1 MQEVK
6 SPMLKVCCICSSPS
20 SASPHFGA
28 ISCLACAAFFRRT
41 VSLSIEFQCSENN
54 SCKVYYEQ
62 RIICKACRY
71 QRCIMAGMKSE
82 CVQKRKN
89 IKKSSKE
96 ENSSPRSISPREVP
110 ILTNFP
116 LVPKHAVSPSTSSFS
131 NNSFPNSATTDC
143 SSTPIFSP
151 IVPTYNNFKPIITN
165 QMEIFENLRSI
176 DILEHFVEEER
187 RSMERRRIM
196 FSSSPLEALLGCS
209 SPFSVSDLIP
219 FTVKSHNTHMRFDHL
234 LSFEYTKNLPG
245 FHHLS
250 IEDRI
255 CIFKYVIMGFC
266 ALDIAYLTSQMN
278 MVEQGYLVFTN
289 ATYSSALNFDVGW
302 DDEDEISAEE
312 KAKLIWPMNQKFY
325 EQLLKPMAKINLD
338 QVEYSALKALTLWRT
353 CYFELS
359 PSAKLFAKEL
369 EYGIIKGL
377 HNYYQNRE
385 DGPERMG
392 DVILFI
398 SNIFDV
404 YLTIIENYKK
414 LELFNLIKID
424 IFVKELLQL

>member
-6 SPMLKVCCICSSPS
+6 SPMLKICCICSSPS

-41 VSLSIEFQCSENN
+41 VSLSIEFQCSETNC
-54 SCKVYYEQ
+54 CKVYYEQ

-71 QRCIMAGMKSE
+71 HRCITAGMKPE

-96 ENSSPRSISPREVP
+96 ENDSLPRSISPRE
-110 ILTNFP
+110 IHMLTHFQP
-116 LVPKHAVSPSTSSFS
+116 MTKDVVSPSTSSNFS
-131 NNSFPNSATTDC
+131 NNSFPNSTTTDYS

-151 IVPTYNNFKPIITN
+151 IVPSYDNYKPIIAPI
-165 QMEIFENLRSI
+165 QMDIFENLRSM
-176 DILEHFVEEER
+176 DVLEHFVEEER

-196 FSSSPLEALLGCS
+196 FSSSPLEALLGCN
-209 SPFSVSDLIP
+209 SPFTVSDLIP

-302 DDEDEISAEE
+302 EDETEISAEE
-312 KAKLIWPMNQKFY
+312 KVKLIWPMNQKFY
-325 EQLLKPMAKINLD
+325 EQLLKPMSKINLD

-353 CYFELS
+353 C
-359 PSAKLFAKEL
+359 K
-369 EYGIIKGL
+369 
-377 HNYYQNRE
+377 
-385 DGPERMG
+385 
-392 DVILFI
+392 
-398 SNIFDV
+398 
-404 YLTIIENYKK
+404 
-414 LELFNLIKID
+414 
-424 IFVKELLQL
+424 

>member
-41 VSLSIEFQCSENN
+41 VSLSIEFQCSETNC
-54 SCKVYYEQ
+54 CKVYYEQ

-71 QRCIMAGMKSE
+71 HRCIIAGMKPE

-96 ENSSPRSISPREVP
+96 ENDSSPRSISPREIHMLTHFQPMTKDVVP
-110 ILTNFP
+110 SYDN
-116 LVPKHAVSPSTSSFS
+116 
-131 NNSFPNSATTDC
+131 
-143 SSTPIFSP
+143 
-151 IVPTYNNFKPIITN
+151 YKPIIAPI
-165 QMEIFENLRSI
+165 QMDIFENLRSM
-176 DILEHFVEEER
+176 DVLEHFVEEER

-196 FSSSPLEALLGCS
+196 FSSSPLEALLGCN
-209 SPFSVSDLIP
+209 SPFTVSDLIP

-302 DDEDEISAEE
+302 EDETEISAEE
-312 KAKLIWPMNQKFY
+312 KVKLIWPMNQKFY
-325 EQLLKPMAKINLD
+325 EQLLKPMSKINLD

-359 PSAKLFAKEL
+359 SSAKLFAKEL

-404 YLTIIENYKK
+404 YLTIVENYKK

>member
-6 SPMLKVCCICSSPS
+6 SPILKVCCICSSPS

-28 ISCLACAAFFRRT
+28 VSCLACAAFFRRT
-41 VSLSIEFQCSENN
+41 VSLSIEFQCTENN

-62 RIICKACRY
+62 RIICKSCRY
-71 QRCIMAGMKSE
+71 RRCIIAGMKSE

-89 IKKSSKE
+89 IKKPSKYESS
-96 ENSSPRSISPREVP
+96 RSISPKDSSA
-110 ILTNFP
+110 LLNFP
-116 LVPKHAVSPSTSSFS
+116 TMTKDVVSPSTSSS
-131 NNSFPNSATTDC
+131 ISINSFPNSATTEC
-143 SSTPIFSP
+143 ASTPLFSP
-151 IVPTYNNFKPIITN
+151 IVQTYDNFKPL
-165 QMEIFENLRSI
+165 QMDPLENIRSM

-196 FSSSPLEALLGCS
+196 FSSSPLEALLGCTT
-209 SPFSVSDLIP
+209 PFTVSDLIP

-245 FHHLS
+245 FTQLS

-278 MVEQGYLVFTN
+278 MVESGFIVFTN

-302 DDEDEISAEE
+302 DDEDEISSEE
-312 KAKLIWPMNQKFY
+312 KTKLIWPMNQKFY

-377 HNYYQNRE
+377 HNYYQDRG